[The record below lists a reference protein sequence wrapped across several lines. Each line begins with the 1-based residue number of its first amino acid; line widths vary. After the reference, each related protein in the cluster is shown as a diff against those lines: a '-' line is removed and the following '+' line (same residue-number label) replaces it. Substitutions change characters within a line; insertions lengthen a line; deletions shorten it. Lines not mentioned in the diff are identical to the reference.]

1 MSSTKSSCKTFEPKF
16 IKQVQTAPLPYTLQ
30 TRPVKNKEP
39 WLVNI
44 LSANYKKNIYSL
56 YYNILPII
64 KNRMDEINILNI

>member
-1 MSSTKSSCKTFEPKF
+1 MSSTKSSCKTFELKF

-44 LSANYKKNIYSL
+44 LSANYKKNKYIHSIIIYCQL
-56 YYNILPII
+56 LKIGWT
-64 KNRMDEINILNI
+64 K